1 MGPAAIVW
9 TCAILGP
16 QGAAVGPRLEERLI
30 ATVPESLALE
40 GKPERSP
47 DGVLV
52 PVVQRVVWSPD
63 GATVGYVGLEGKV
76 PHPVIGDGVMK
87 AYDYASGP
95 EFSRDGAH
103 AAFRVGK
110 RTGKDKER
118 WWVLLDG
125 KEVGAED
132 WIGGLA
138 IAPDGKSYAAWTQPG
153 AKLDTTGA
161 YAQGPQVLVTPW
173 KRGAKWEDADSLVD
187 PRFAPDG
194 SFVTAIA
201 AKGGQWRLVLADKKG
216 ERELGSPQPFLSDY
230 AVSSDGKSWALVAT
244 DEGASDPDMPPP
256 EPGMPGMPGAKS
268 VIVFG
273 KQTLGKEHDEAGSP
287 LFSPDGKQLAWVFR
301 DGAKHGVALGD
312 GKQAKGAHDWI
323 RGLAFRPD
331 GKELAFAAGTGGA
344 VNPAWL
350 DDDGRPHVEGA
361 QWRLVRRDGR
371 GAEEVGTE
379 SFGGLEHF
387 AWSPDGKKLAFAGKT
402 ADGWRIVCGKQR
414 SDPFD
419 EVGPPRFASDGAHVA
434 FGARKGRELWWKAMA
449 IAE

>member
-1 MGPAAIVW
+1 MGPTAIVW

-16 QGAAVGPRLEERLI
+16 QDSAVGPRLEERLI
-30 ATVPESLALE
+30 ARVPESLALE
-40 GKPERSP
+40 GKPVRSP

-52 PVVQRVVWSPD
+52 PVVHRVVWSPD

-125 KEVGAED
+125 KETGAED

-153 AKLDTTGA
+153 AKLDSTGA
-161 YAQGPQVLVTPW
+161 YGQGPQVLVTPW

-201 AKGGQWRLVLADKKG
+201 
-216 ERELGSPQPFLSDY
+216 
-230 AVSSDGKSWALVAT
+230 
-244 DEGASDPDMPPP
+244 
-256 EPGMPGMPGAKS
+256 
-268 VIVFG
+268 
-273 KQTLGKEHDEAGSP
+273 
-287 LFSPDGKQLAWVFR
+287 
-301 DGAKHGVALGD
+301 
-312 GKQAKGAHDWI
+312 
-323 RGLAFRPD
+323 
-331 GKELAFAAGTGGA
+331 
-344 VNPAWL
+344 
-350 DDDGRPHVEGA
+350 
-361 QWRLVRRDGR
+361 
-371 GAEEVGTE
+371 
-379 SFGGLEHF
+379 
-387 AWSPDGKKLAFAGKT
+387 
-402 ADGWRIVCGKQR
+402 
-414 SDPFD
+414 
-419 EVGPPRFASDGAHVA
+419 
-434 FGARKGRELWWKAMA
+434 
-449 IAE
+449 